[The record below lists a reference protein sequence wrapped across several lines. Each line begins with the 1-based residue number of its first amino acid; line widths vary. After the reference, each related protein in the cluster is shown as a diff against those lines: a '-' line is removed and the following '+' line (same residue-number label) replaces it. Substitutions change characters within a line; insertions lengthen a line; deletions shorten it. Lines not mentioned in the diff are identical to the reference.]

1 MLRGWVPVSSFP
13 FFYDCITNNIDLA
26 KCVSNAQFIDG
37 PALSV
42 LIMARNLIHK
52 GWKLAASPF
61 YGNLKPNQQPYR
73 TLVLSS
79 GGENEIVKVEE
90 HSLFLIESA
99 IVAYSE
105 CKVIRKPC
113 DMAEEI
119 DMDYK
124 YVDFALMEETLKSC
138 GMLRECLKRTAGR

>member
-1 MLRGWVPVSSFP
+1 MSLFP
-13 FFYDCITNNIDLA
+13 FFYTCITNNNDLA
-26 KCVSNAQFIDG
+26 KSVDNAQFVDG

-42 LIMARNLIHK
+42 LIMGRDLIHK
-52 GWKLAASPF
+52 GWKLAANPF

-79 GGENEIVKVEE
+79 DRENEIGKVEE
-90 HSLFLIESA
+90 HSLCLIESA
-99 IVAYSE
+99 ITVYSE
-105 CKVIRKPC
+105 CKVIRKPG
-113 DMAEEI
+113 DMDEEI

>member
-1 MLRGWVPVSSFP
+1 MSLFP
-13 FFYDCITNNIDLA
+13 FFYTCITNNNDLA
-26 KCVSNAQFIDG
+26 KCVSNAQFVDG

-42 LIMARNLIHK
+42 LVMARDLIHK
-52 GWKLAASPF
+52 GWKLAANPF

-79 GGENEIVKVEE
+79 DRENELVKVEE
-90 HSLFLIESA
+90 RSLFLIESA
-99 IVAYSE
+99 ITVYSE
-105 CKVIRKPC
+105 CKVIRKPG

-124 YVDFALMEETLKSC
+124 YVDFALMEETLNSC
-138 GMLRECLKRTAGR
+138 GILRESLKRTAGR

>member
-1 MLRGWVPVSSFP
+1 MSLFP
-13 FFYDCITNNIDLA
+13 FFYTCITNNNDLA
-26 KCVSNAQFIDG
+26 KCVSNVQFVDG

-42 LIMARNLIHK
+42 LIMGRDLIHK
-52 GWKLAASPF
+52 GWKLAANPF

-79 GGENEIVKVEE
+79 DRENELVKVEE
-90 HSLFLIESA
+90 RSLFLIESA
-99 IVAYSE
+99 ITAYSE
-105 CKVIRKPC
+105 CKVIRKPG

>member
-1 MLRGWVPVSSFP
+1 MSLFP
-13 FFYDCITNNIDLA
+13 FFYTCITNNNDLV
-26 KCVSNAQFIDG
+26 KCVSNAQFVDG

-42 LIMARNLIHK
+42 LVMARDLIHK
-52 GWKLAASPF
+52 GWKLAANPF

-79 GGENEIVKVEE
+79 DRENEIVKVEE

-99 IVAYSE
+99 ITVYSE
-105 CKVIRKPC
+105 CKVIRKPG